1 MPYRTEL
8 EGDQTVTRCAV
19 MEQKET
25 DSGMKDEPCNRFV
38 ESAGLCKYV
47 LLRRSFSSSNQSSSP
62 RLHYKEYLG
71 TLIYQHCI
79 DPISIFS
86 EVELELVLRRENIR
100 IPNQKVRNMASMQR
114 AKEVFSRLENGGN
127 SSTSTS
133 SSADDDEKYRKM
145 LVEVS
150 EGNLFSAFECF
161 E

>member
-47 LLRRSFSSSNQSSSP
+47 LLRRSFPYLTNFP
-62 RLHYKEYLG
+62 IRRLHYKEYLG

-114 AKEVFSRLENGGN
+114 AKEVFSRLENGGT
-127 SSTSTS
+127 SSTTT
-133 SSADDDEKYRKM
+133 SADDDEKYRKM

-150 EGNLFSAFECF
+150 EEDLFYRF
-161 E
+161 

>member
-47 LLRRSFSSSNQSSSP
+47 LLEQIFFLSNKSYSP
-62 RLHYKEYLG
+62 LRLHYKEYLG

-114 AKEVFSRLENGGN
+114 AKEVFSRLENGGT
-127 SSTSTS
+127 SSTTT
-133 SSADDDEKYRKM
+133 SADDDEKYRKM

-150 EGNLFSAFECF
+150 EGNLFSAFECI